1 MKTEQ
6 PRLAL
11 VGAGNVA
18 SHLAEALSD
27 RLVGIWSRNYDHA
40 AALAAMAG
48 TNAYNEFSLL
58 SVVKPDIIIVSISDK
73 GLSDVAQ
80 AIGRLDYNPLILHT
94 SGTVG
99 MEVMAHVSPRYGIM
113 YPLQTFS
120 AGVPVDM
127 TVVPFFNESSDEG
140 DLEVIDALASSISNS
155 VHHADAAHRRLLH
168 IAGVFTSNF
177 SNVLLECVQR
187 VLDEGGYSLDVV
199 RPLMEA
205 TVAKA
210 FEIGPHAAQTGPARR
225 GDFAVINRQESS
237 LSDDLQPVYRTLT
250 DLILRLHGVKRD
262 LKQNECN

>member
-1 MKTEQ
+1 MADKESGK
-6 PRLAL
+6 PRLAI

-18 SHLAEALSD
+18 THLAEAFSES
-27 RLVGIWSRNYDHA
+27 LVGVWSRSYDHA

-48 TNAYNEFSLL
+48 TNAYNEFPLL
-58 SVVKPDIIIVSISDK
+58 SVVRPDIIVISISDK
-73 GLSDVAQ
+73 GLPEVAQ
-80 AIGRLDYNPLILHT
+80 AIGRLDYDPLVVHT

-99 MEVMAHVSPRYGIM
+99 MEVLAPVSPRYGIM

-127 TVVPFFNESSDEG
+127 TVVPFFNEASDEA
-140 DLEVIDALASSISNS
+140 DLEAIDAVAATVSNS

-225 GDFAVINRQESS
+225 GDFAVISRQEAS

-250 DLILRLHGVKRD
+250 DLILRLHGIKRE
-262 LKQNECN
+262 LKQ